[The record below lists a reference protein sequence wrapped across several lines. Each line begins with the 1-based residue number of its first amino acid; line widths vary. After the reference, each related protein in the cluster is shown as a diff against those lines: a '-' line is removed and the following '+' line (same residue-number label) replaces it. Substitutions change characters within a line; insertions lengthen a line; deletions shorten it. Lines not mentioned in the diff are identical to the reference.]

1 MGWVGMYWGIRWC
14 YGVSLPR
21 HSEQELMI
29 TQIQGIL
36 GAVSCVLNA
45 IVLRETRGDVLLLRR
60 AIRLTRETG
69 RRHATAAELQKK
81 DFLTLMKVS
90 LIRPFRASIL
100 PCWSLLKFAE
110 YLFTEPIV
118 SALSTWMGFAWA
130 IIFLGGTSELLVFRQ
145 YGFNDGEAGSIQM
158 WVSSTSSLSRQLT
171 SNSVV
176 LIGAIFGFISN
187 LHQDHLYAQKAAKHG
202 GRAPPEARLYWA
214 AYGGLLFPLATFA
227 FAWTGRPD
235 IPWPVPAMFLCLAN
249 WGEYV
254 MYSGILYVT
263 SLM

>member
-100 PCWSLLKFAE
+100 PWLVFAE
-110 YLFTEPIV
+110 IRRIPLHRANRFCPVYVDGIC
-118 SALSTWMGFAWA
+118 
-130 IIFLGGTSELLVFRQ
+130 LG
-145 YGFNDGEAGSIQM
+145 
-158 WVSSTSSLSRQLT
+158 
-171 SNSVV
+171 
-176 LIGAIFGFISN
+176 
-187 LHQDHLYAQKAAKHG
+187 DHLF
-202 GRAPPEARLYWA
+202 GRNERASC
-214 AYGGLLFPLATFA
+214 FPTV
-227 FAWTGRPD
+227 W
-235 IPWPVPAMFLCLAN
+235 VQ
-249 WGEYV
+249 
-254 MYSGILYVT
+254 
-263 SLM
+263 